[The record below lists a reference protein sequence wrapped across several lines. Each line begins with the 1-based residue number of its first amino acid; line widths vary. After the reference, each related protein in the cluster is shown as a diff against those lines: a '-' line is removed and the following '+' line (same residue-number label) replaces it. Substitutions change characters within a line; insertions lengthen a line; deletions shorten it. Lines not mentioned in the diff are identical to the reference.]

1 MSRLGTGCLAVT
13 EEAHQ
18 SSKVIGV
25 IGELEILK
33 QELSQGRSVL
43 HMRLK
48 DLIGH
53 TKNHFEVT
61 DSTEFADECL
71 ARLVEADADYTLVR
85 DPRGDFVGMLDTCD
99 LPMAVRRKYDLEIDQ
114 LRTAAV
120 DRRFGLM

>member
-1 MSRLGTGCLAVT
+1 MSRLGTSCLAVT
-13 EEAHQ
+13 EDAHQ
-18 SSKVIGV
+18 SSKVFGV
-25 IGELEILK
+25 IGEQEILR
-33 QELSQGRSVL
+33 QELSLGRSIL
-43 HMRLK
+43 HTRLK

-61 DSTEFADECL
+61 DSAEFADECL

-85 DPRGDFVGMLDTCD
+85 DPRGDFVGILDTCD
-99 LPMAVRRKYDLEIDQ
+99 LLISVRRKYDLEIDQ